1 MIVSLAEAKERIA
14 RAYRYRWPVGPVL
27 LACLAAGL
35 AGLLLPTLPSGQIGD
50 DEIGSLLAAAPAA
63 PEPDDGLEGFL
74 AMRRWG
80 GSADGGADDAE
91 ANGDAAA
98 ELDPTAAALLEIGFV
113 GVTFVEDEYAV
124 LIDLSVAAAPSPPD
138 DASSDTRA
146 GIVRLLAG
154 DTLPDGRT
162 LAAIEPDALT
172 LATPDGGK
180 QELRLFGDWDD
191 ASGS

>member
-35 AGLLLPTLPSGQIGD
+35 AGLLLPTLPSGQIVD
-50 DEIGSLLAAAPAA
+50 DEIGSLLADAPAV

-138 DASSDTRA
+138 DTSSDTRA

-162 LAAIEPDALT
+162 LAAIEPDGLT
-172 LATPDGGK
+172 LATPDGRE